1 MADARK
7 QDEPVT
13 LQSDNGISIDNE
25 HGSHG
30 EKHAAD
36 ESDGSSFKQEG
47 VRQVE
52 AIASVWTTPIL
63 WLTFILLYLV
73 SFVDNLLLS
82 VQGSL
87 VPYVTSD
94 FAQHGLLATTGIV
107 SSVLGGVW
115 GLAVAKVIDIWGR
128 LEGFLVM
135 VLLIIIGMIMKAT
148 CTNVEMYAAAHTLY
162 WVGHGGLIYVI
173 DVVLADMT
181 TLQNRMIMIAIN
193 GTPLIASTFAG
204 PRIAQLFLDNVNFR
218 WAFGAFLIILVVFCI
233 PVAVIFY
240 LNHKKAVAD
249 GVIKKEPSGRTPIE
263 SCRHY
268 FWEFDGRIPPYSP
281 PYSACRT

>member
-1 MADARK
+1 MADSRK

-13 LQSDNGISIDNE
+13 LPSDNGISIDNE
-25 HGSHG
+25 QGSHG

-52 AIASVWTTPIL
+52 AITSVWTTPIL

-87 VPYVTSD
+87 VPYVTSA

-181 TLQNRMIMIAIN
+181 TLQNRMIMIALN

-218 WAFGAFLIILVVFCI
+218 WAFGAFLIILVAFCI
-233 PVAVIFY
+233 PVAIVFY

-249 GVIKKEPSGRTPIE
+249 GVIKKEPSGRTPLQ
-263 SCRHY
+263 SCKHY
-268 FWEFDGRIPPYSP
+268 FWEFDGTIPPYSRLL
-281 PYSACRT
+281 CV